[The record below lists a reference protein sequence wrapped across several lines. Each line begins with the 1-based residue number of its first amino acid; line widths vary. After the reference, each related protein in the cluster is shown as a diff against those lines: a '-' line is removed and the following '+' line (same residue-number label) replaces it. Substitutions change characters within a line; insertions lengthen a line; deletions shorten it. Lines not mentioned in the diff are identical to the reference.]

1 MPAAALLQRAVPV
14 VLLAVLLLAIVAVAA
29 VLPPSTQ
36 RIVTDAMVVL
46 VAVIGLYTFV
56 GNSGILSFGHI
67 GFMAI
72 GAYSSAWLTIPP
84 MTKKLLLPGLPDF
97 LMQAHWD
104 PVSATL
110 AAGVVAAA
118 VALVFGLPL
127 MRLSGIAASIGTF
140 TLLAIVQSVAG
151 NWKAMTGGQGS
162 LFGLPA
168 ATDMYVALA
177 WALVA
182 LVGAFLYQNTRS
194 GFRLN
199 ASREDEVAARA
210 VGVNVARERLTA
222 FVLSAFFVGVA
233 GALHAHFL
241 GVIVASSY
249 FLGLTF
255 VTLAMLVIG
264 GINSLSGAVIGV
276 VVVSLL
282 GELLRRVEGGFD
294 IGGQAVPAL
303 PGLREVGLAGAMLLI
318 LVFRP
323 SGLTRG
329 REIGWPLR
337 KKVRVERSENA

>member
-1 MPAAALLQRAVPV
+1 MAARLQAAAP
-14 VLLAVLLLAIVAVAA
+14 VLLLGLLLAAIVAVAA

-36 RIVTDAMVVL
+36 RIVTDSMVVL
-46 VAVIGLYTFV
+46 IAVIGTYTFV

-72 GAYSSAWLTIPP
+72 GAYVSAWLTIPP
-84 MTKKLLLPGLPDF
+84 MTKKLLLPGLPEF

-104 PVSATL
+104 TVSATI
-110 AAGVVAAA
+110 AAGAVAAL
-118 VALVFGLPL
+118 VALIFGLPL

-151 NWKAMTGGQGS
+151 NWKDMTGGQGS

-168 ATDMYVALA
+168 STNMYVALA

-182 LVGAFLYQNTRS
+182 LLAAFLYQNTRS

-210 VGVNVARERLTA
+210 VGVNVGRERLTA
-222 FVLSAFFVGVA
+222 FVLSAFMVGVA

-255 VTLAMLVIG
+255 VSLAMLVIG

-276 VVVSLL
+276 VVVSVL

-294 IGGQAVPAL
+294 LGGMAVPAL
-303 PGLREVGLAGAMLLI
+303 PGLREVGLAAAMLLI

-323 SGLTRG
+323 AGLTRG
-329 REIGWPLR
+329 REIAWPLR
-337 KKVRVERSENA
+337 SGARNESGDGKA